1 MSSEFSWKA
10 YQDMFESN
18 GKKFIK
24 TLPAFLGIFYLAVEQ
39 VTGKPEL
46 NHPHGQECMSWIAS
60 LPEQPTPDAIA
71 VQLRCFQ
78 NEPTANKYFNAWH
91 KLAVTDCLE
100 KVMDLEEVL
109 AIVL

>member
-18 GKKFIK
+18 GKEFIK

-60 LPEQPTPDAIA
+60 LPELFFIVALMDM
-71 VQLRCFQ
+71 
-78 NEPTANKYFNAWH
+78 
-91 KLAVTDCLE
+91 LE
-100 KVMDLEEVL
+100 QESTQQGLYH
-109 AIVL
+109 